1 MKKNKIVFISGSSR
15 GIGKEI
21 AKFLLESGYTVII
34 NGRKDSSLNKTFK
47 EFSNLFPN
55 KVFSIKADIALEK
68 DIIKIKNSV
77 IKNFGSIDHLVSN
90 VGSGKSKLGLDE
102 SIKEFK
108 NMFDINFFNAVML
121 SKELIPIMLPKK
133 TKNKSIT
140 FISSIAGLEYID
152 CPISYSCSKASLNI
166 YSKSLS
172 KVLGPKNIRVNTI
185 SPGNILFEGSTWD
198 KKIKNDKNAT
208 KKYIRNNVPLN
219 SFGNINDVASLVEY
233 LISDKSTFI
242 TGSNF
247 VIDGGQNNSY

>member
-1 MKKNKIVFISGSSR
+1 
-15 GIGKEI
+15 
-21 AKFLLESGYTVII
+21 
-34 NGRKDSSLNKTFK
+34 
-47 EFSNLFPN
+47 
-55 KVFSIKADIALEK
+55 
-68 DIIKIKNSV
+68 
-77 IKNFGSIDHLVSN
+77 
-90 VGSGKSKLGLDE
+90 
-102 SIKEFK
+102 
-108 NMFDINFFNAVML
+108 ML
-121 SKELIPIMLPKK
+121 SKELTPIMITNK

-140 FISSIAGLEYID
+140 FISSITALEYID
-152 CPISYSCSKASLNI
+152 CPISYSCSKSSLNT

-172 KVLGPKNIRVNTI
+172 KILGPKNIRVNTI

-198 KKIKNDKNAT
+198 KKIKNNKNAT